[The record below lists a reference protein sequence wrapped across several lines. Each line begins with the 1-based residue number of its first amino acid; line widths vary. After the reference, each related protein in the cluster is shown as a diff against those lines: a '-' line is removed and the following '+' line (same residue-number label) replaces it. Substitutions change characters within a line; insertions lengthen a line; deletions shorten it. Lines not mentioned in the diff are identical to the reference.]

1 MLGLAEHEDADA
13 EHDDR
18 PKDAQTERLHRGV
31 LVPQEDV
38 AHERDEAVHGVELD
52 DGHDPSGGAVCGE
65 LRGNPEDGCE
75 VGPGGEDDAPQVN
88 DVTEEDGEGA
98 HNQAD
103 AGTEE
108 HEQEQADGQPDDVP
122 GGDNAEPQHDKSDGD
137 QREGEVHE
145 CEQDLLDWEDE
156 ARDAD
161 LLEQRGGVDERHE
174 RLAGGLGHERER
186 DVAQNEVK
194 RIVLDVGTEDER
206 EHDAHDNHHHEG
218 VEDRPRDTEDA
229 AAVLALEVLSDE
241 LLQDEAILIEFSFC
255 KRLNVSGGGGGICH
269 ERRSLVE
276 GQDKGSF

>member
-1 MLGLAEHEDADA
+1 M
-13 EHDDR
+13 
-18 PKDAQTERLHRGV
+18 
-31 LVPQEDV
+31 
-38 AHERDEAVHGVELD
+38 
-52 DGHDPSGGAVCGE
+52 
-65 LRGNPEDGCE
+65 
-75 VGPGGEDDAPQVN
+75 N
-88 DVTEEDGEGA
+88 DIAEEDSEGA
-98 HNQAD
+98 HDQAD
-103 AGTEE
+103 AGAEE
-108 HEQEQADGQPDDVP
+108 HEKEQTNGQPDDVP

-218 VEDRPRDTEDA
+218 VQYGPCDAEDA
-229 AAVLALEVLSDE
+229 AAVLALEVLGDE
-241 LLQDEAILIEFSFC
+241 LLEDEAVLIELGFC
-255 KRLNVSGGGGGICH
+255 ERLNVSGGGGGICH